1 MAERERETVVVTEGG
16 GGGGGAG
23 AIVAIVA
30 LLVIAVVGYLLY
42 SNGVFSGGTTVEVP
56 SKIDVNVN
64 PGGTGK

>member
-1 MAERERETVVVTEGG
+1 MAERDRETVVVTDGG
-16 GGGGGAG
+16 DRGSGAG

-42 SNGVFSGGTTVEVP
+42 TNGVFGGGGTTVEVP

-64 PGGTGK
+64 PGK